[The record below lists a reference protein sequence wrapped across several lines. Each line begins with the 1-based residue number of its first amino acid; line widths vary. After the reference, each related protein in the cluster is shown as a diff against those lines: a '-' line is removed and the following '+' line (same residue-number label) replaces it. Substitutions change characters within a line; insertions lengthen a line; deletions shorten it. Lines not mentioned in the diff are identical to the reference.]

1 MLAFERAKK
10 KVEELRAEKRP
21 VYTPSQTSKSGPR
34 VAHKLTAKA
43 ANTEPEKAAPKPP
56 VLEANSTKIS
66 YNIRM
71 QYYDMMVKHCL
82 AIYPN
87 TPDAWERVRDFIN
100 YMLILNLIYVSFTK
114 AQTEELAVFKKC
126 NTPIIY
132 KSSAMLAINKL
143 RKEAA
148 GRIFFLNKIY
158 HISNCV

>member
-43 ANTEPEKAAPKPP
+43 ANTEPEKVAPKPP

-100 YMLILNLIYVSFTK
+100 YMLSFKSILCFFYQGSN
-114 AQTEELAVFKKC
+114 
-126 NTPIIY
+126 
-132 KSSAMLAINKL
+132 
-143 RKEAA
+143 
-148 GRIFFLNKIY
+148 GRIGCI
-158 HISNCV
+158 